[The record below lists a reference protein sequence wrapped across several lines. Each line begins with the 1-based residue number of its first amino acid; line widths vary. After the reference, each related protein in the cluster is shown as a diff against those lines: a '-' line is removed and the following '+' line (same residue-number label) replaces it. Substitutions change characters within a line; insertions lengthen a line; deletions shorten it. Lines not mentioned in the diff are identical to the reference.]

1 MATLGHSEKCLD
13 LTTYWN
19 KYTHKCVPCQLQP
32 GHEVTPNCGR
42 DDDNGVHELPA
53 SPCKQHTFNDGSRPY
68 CQPCSSCQPNSYK
81 VENCTS
87 TRDTLCNRRETTTA
101 PSTNETHQEATSAQP
116 GMSHVSATVWAVPLV
131 IFVIALLALTALFIV
146 RRKRA
151 QRKTMFYIRRSSYTN
166 EGFCTSFTAS
176 NNDLED
182 ILNLDILSAPL
193 QAVLDD
199 LDVLEELI
207 ILLDPETVGI
217 KNTKNLASQCSF
229 SAAWI
234 TYTYSMK
241 DSKSPLKVVLEGV
254 TSKHPDW
261 TVGHL
266 AKLLRQIERND
277 AVAVLAKLKPKG
289 MC

>member
-42 DDDNGVHELPA
+42 DDDDGVHELPA

-116 GMSHVSATVWAVPLV
+116 GMSHVSATV
-131 IFVIALLALTALFIV
+131 
-146 RRKRA
+146 
-151 QRKTMFYIRRSSYTN
+151 Y
-166 EGFCTSFTAS
+166 
-176 NNDLED
+176 
-182 ILNLDILSAPL
+182 LDILSAPL

-266 AKLLRQIERND
+266 AKLLRQIQRND